1 MRAETSKPPLHA
13 KTCMGAWFVKPI
25 DTTMA
30 EFGDKRRAEFV
41 NQVRRDIGPKL
52 SGLTTRQSD
61 LNDASL
67 TRLFRKGRLLSNQ
80 EIESRLELITEHV
93 SPTGHEVVQ
102 RVYWDLRLNP
112 KSENM
117 E

>member
-1 MRAETSKPPLHA
+1 
-13 KTCMGAWFVKPI
+13 MGAWFVKPI

-67 TRLFRKGRLLSNQ
+67 TRLFRKGRLLFNQ

-93 SPTGHEVVQ
+93 SQTGHEVVQ
-102 RVYWDLRLNP
+102 RVYWNLRLNP

>member
-1 MRAETSKPPLHA
+1 
-13 KTCMGAWFVKPI
+13 
-25 DTTMA
+25 MA

-93 SPTGHEVVQ
+93 SQTGHEVVQ
-102 RVYWDLRLNP
+102 RVYWNLRLNP